1 MDHLFTAQQQ
11 RNANRRHYSL
21 VEVMDWFEHTNGSE
35 LKYWCSEFAAN
46 VCQNHI
52 DLARK
57 AMRVNILWKQPQLL
71 RLHES
76 FDQIFQVRFSKRTK
90 IFSSLFTLLL
100 FVYNYSTT
108 RKGHAIDAIRSQKI
122 LRCVWCVVRWFAWE
136 RIAAN
141 NLLETKVRNIKI
153 QWVLE

>member
-1 MDHLFTAQQQ
+1 MDYYLFTGQQQ
-11 RNANRRHYSL
+11 RNANNKRHYRL

-76 FDQIFQVRFSKRTK
+76 FDQIFQVRLFSKNTTT
-90 IFSSLFTLLL
+90 INSCLFTYSIIYL
-100 FVYNYSTT
+100 FVIT
-108 RKGHAIDAIRSQKI
+108 
-122 LRCVWCVVRWFAWE
+122 
-136 RIAAN
+136 
-141 NLLETKVRNIKI
+141 
-153 QWVLE
+153 VLPEKTM

>member
-1 MDHLFTAQQQ
+1 MDYYLFTGQQQ
-11 RNANRRHYSL
+11 RNANNKRHYRL

-76 FDQIFQVRFSKRTK
+76 FDQIFQVRFSKSTTL
-90 IFSSLFTLLL
+90 FSCLFTIL

-108 RKGHAIDAIRSQKI
+108 RKDHVIDAIRSQKI
-122 LRCVWCVVRWFAWE
+122 LRCV
-136 RIAAN
+136 
-141 NLLETKVRNIKI
+141 
-153 QWVLE
+153 

>member
-1 MDHLFTAQQQ
+1 MDYYLFTGQQQ
-11 RNANRRHYSL
+11 RNANNKRHYRL

-76 FDQIFQVRFSKRTK
+76 FDQIFQVRFSKRTI
-90 IFSSLFTLLL
+90 IFSYLFTIL
-100 FVYNYSTT
+100 FVYNYSTI
-108 RKGHAIDAIRSQKI
+108 RKGHVIDAIRSQKI
-122 LRCVWCVVRWFAWE
+122 LRFV
-136 RIAAN
+136 
-141 NLLETKVRNIKI
+141 
-153 QWVLE
+153 

>member
-1 MDHLFTAQQQ
+1 MDYYLFTGQQQ
-11 RNANRRHYSL
+11 RNANNKRHYRL

-76 FDQIFQVRFSKRTK
+76 FDQIFQVQYFFLKTT
-90 IFSSLFTLLL
+90 IFSCFFTYSIIYLFTI
-100 FVYNYSTT
+100 T
-108 RKGHAIDAIRSQKI
+108 
-122 LRCVWCVVRWFAWE
+122 
-136 RIAAN
+136 
-141 NLLETKVRNIKI
+141 
-153 QWVLE
+153 VLPEKTM

>member
-1 MDHLFTAQQQ
+1 MDHLFTGQQQ
-11 RNANRRHYSL
+11 RNTNKRHYSL

-76 FDQIFQVRFSKRTK
+76 FDQIFQVRLFSKNTTTIK
-90 IFSSLFTLLL
+90 SHLFT
-100 FVYNYSTT
+100 
-108 RKGHAIDAIRSQKI
+108 
-122 LRCVWCVVRWFAWE
+122 
-136 RIAAN
+136 
-141 NLLETKVRNIKI
+141 
-153 QWVLE
+153 

>member
-1 MDHLFTAQQQ
+1 MTKKFWKFLFLIYCFYNNLFDYLFTGQQQ
-11 RNANRRHYSL
+11 RNANNKRHYRL

-76 FDQIFQVRFSKRTK
+76 FDQIFQVR
-90 IFSSLFTLLL
+90 LFYLLFLAVCLYLLYYL

-108 RKGHAIDAIRSQKI
+108 RKDHVIDAIRSQKI
-122 LRCVWCVVRWFAWE
+122 HPCV
-136 RIAAN
+136 
-141 NLLETKVRNIKI
+141 
-153 QWVLE
+153 

>member
-1 MDHLFTAQQQ
+1 
-11 RNANRRHYSL
+11 
-21 VEVMDWFEHTNGSE
+21 MDWFEHTNGSE

-76 FDQIFQVRFSKRTK
+76 FDQIFQVRLFSKNTTT
-90 IFSSLFTLLL
+90 INSCLFTYSIIYL
-100 FVYNYSTT
+100 FIIT
-108 RKGHAIDAIRSQKI
+108 
-122 LRCVWCVVRWFAWE
+122 
-136 RIAAN
+136 
-141 NLLETKVRNIKI
+141 
-153 QWVLE
+153 VLPEKTM

>member
-1 MDHLFTAQQQ
+1 MFLDYYLFTGQQQ
-11 RNANRRHYSL
+11 RNANNKRHYRL

-76 FDQIFQVRFSKRTK
+76 FDQIFQVILFSKNK
-90 IFSSLFTLLL
+90 KQLIAVCLPTLLFICL
-100 FVYNYSTT
+100 
-108 RKGHAIDAIRSQKI
+108 
-122 LRCVWCVVRWFAWE
+122 
-136 RIAAN
+136 
-141 NLLETKVRNIKI
+141 
-153 QWVLE
+153 

>member
-1 MDHLFTAQQQ
+1 
-11 RNANRRHYSL
+11 
-21 VEVMDWFEHTNGSE
+21 MDWFEHTNGSE

-76 FDQIFQVRFSKRTK
+76 FDQIFQVRLFSKK
-90 IFSSLFTLLL
+90 LQQFVAVYLCLLYFL

-108 RKGHAIDAIRSQKI
+108 RKDHVIDAIRSQKI
-122 LRCVWCVVRWFAWE
+122 LLSV
-136 RIAAN
+136 
-141 NLLETKVRNIKI
+141 
-153 QWVLE
+153 